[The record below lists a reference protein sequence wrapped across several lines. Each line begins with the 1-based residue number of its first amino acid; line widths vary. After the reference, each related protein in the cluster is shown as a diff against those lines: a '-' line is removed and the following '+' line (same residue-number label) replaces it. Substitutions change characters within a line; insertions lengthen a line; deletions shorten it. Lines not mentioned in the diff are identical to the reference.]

1 MRLRMIVFAAGLAVA
16 FSPAPGEAEVLAV
29 NSPAEMSGMI
39 TIGDPPLGVG
49 DVDAA
54 DEAPSGDFE
63 VQSAPIVSDDAVDV
77 DRGTLAATAAPE
89 LPNWAM
95 TLLSFTGFGR

>member
-29 NSPAEMSGMI
+29 NSTTEISGMT
-39 TIGDPPLGVG
+39 TIGDPPLVVG
-49 DVDAA
+49 DIDAA
-54 DEAPSGDFE
+54 SKAPSGDFE
-63 VQSAPIVSDDAVDV
+63 VQPAPIVSHDAVDI
-77 DRGTLAATAAPE
+77 DRRTLAVTAAPE